1 MLQRIIDNK
10 YKARPLAFGTETCS
24 IFPVASLPVADLAA
38 H

>member
-10 YKARPLAFGTETCS
+10 YKAPPLAFGTEICS
-24 IFPVASLPVADLAA
+24 IFPVADLAA